1 VKQDAIDRTLAR
13 AGWDMGDETLPAVI
27 SRLYRVI
34 SHVDRRLAEAFSDVG
49 LKHGEVDVL
58 YALLAG
64 GEDPQSPSRV
74 AASLMCST
82 GAMTNR
88 LDRLEKAGYLRRQHD
103 TADRRSILLSITPAG
118 RAALE
123 RAALARDA
131 VEAEI
136 LPGLTM
142 AERRQLTGLLRQVL
156 VAFEPEGATEPAMAA
171 ASRTTP

>member
-1 VKQDAIDRTLAR
+1 
-13 AGWDMGDETLPAVI
+13 MGDESLPAVV
-27 SRLYRVI
+27 SRLYRVM
-34 SHVDRRLAEAFSDVG
+34 SFVDRRLAEAFSDVG

-58 YALLAG
+58 YALTAG
-64 GEDPQSPSRV
+64 GDDPQSPSRV

-103 TADRRSILLSITPAG
+103 TADRRSILLSITPTG
-118 RAALE
+118 RTALE
-123 RAALARDA
+123 QAVIARDA

-136 LPGLTM
+136 LPGLTA
-142 AERRQLTGLLRQVL
+142 AERRQLTALLRTML
-156 VAFEPEGATEPAMAA
+156 VAFEPEDATEPVGAT

>member
-1 VKQDAIDRTLAR
+1 
-13 AGWDMGDETLPAVI
+13 MGDESLPAVV
-27 SRLYRVI
+27 SRLYRVM
-34 SHVDRRLAEAFSDVG
+34 SFVDRRLAEAFSDVG

-58 YALLAG
+58 YALTAG
-64 GEDPQSPSRV
+64 GDDPQSPSRV

-103 TADRRSILLSITPAG
+103 TADRRSILLSITPTG
-118 RAALE
+118 RTALE
-123 RAALARDA
+123 QAVIARDA

-136 LPGLTM
+136 LPGLTA
-142 AERRQLTGLLRQVL
+142 AERRQLTALLRTML
-156 VAFEPEGATEPAMAA
+156 VAFEPEDATEPVATT